1 MMDRI
6 RISGGFVLDPDDVE
20 IVCTR
25 ASGAGGQYV
34 NRTDSAVQLRYP
46 LFKVPEEVRSRIVGN
61 VTGEG
66 LLLVEAQEHRSQLKN
81 KETAFLRL
89 AEILRRAAKIPKTR
103 RPTKPTKASKI
114 RRLQS
119 KKRHSEKKQLRR
131 KEFD

>member
-1 MMDRI
+1 MDRI